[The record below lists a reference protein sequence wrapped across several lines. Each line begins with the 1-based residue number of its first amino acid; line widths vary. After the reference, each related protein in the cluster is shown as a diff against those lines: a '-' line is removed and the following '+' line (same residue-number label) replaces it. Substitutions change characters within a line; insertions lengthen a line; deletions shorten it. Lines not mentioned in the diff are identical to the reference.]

1 MKAMILAAGRGS
13 RMGDLTNDIPKP
25 LTKIGKL
32 TLIEHNILRL
42 KNSGIYEICINVSY
56 LGNKIKEYLKSGNH
70 LGVNIHYLDE
80 TKQMLGTGGGILN
93 ALNFLG
99 DDPFWLVNA
108 DLYSDYEIP
117 NKKKLKPSL
126 EGHLILVPNPPH
138 NSDGDFCLEGDNV
151 YLSHEKNFYTY
162 SGISLLSPKLF
173 KNIRKKIFSLEPL
186 LESKADDRCLS
197 GEFYDGFWLDVGTK
211 ERLNFIHQ
219 KINNHV

>member
-1 MKAMILAAGRGS
+1 MVEEVKYIKFGEVPEAPQIAVPA
-13 RMGDLTNDIPKP
+13 DFTQDQ
-25 LTKIGKL
+25 
-32 TLIEHNILRL
+32 
-42 KNSGIYEICINVSY
+42 
-56 LGNKIKEYLKSGNH
+56 IKEYLKSGNH

-117 NKKKLKPSL
+117 NKKKLEPSL

-173 KNIRKKIFSLEPL
+173 KNIRKKIFSLEPFL
-186 LESKADDRCLS
+186 LNLDRS
-197 GEFYDGFWLDVGTK
+197 IVDPYNQFYAQG
-211 ERLNFIHQ
+211 
-219 KINNHV
+219 